1 MLENSSCSLQ
11 SSSQGILS
19 NIFQETKIMRK
30 IVFDVETSNI
40 FSDVGSNDPIDL
52 SISVVG
58 IYEYQNDGYSTFLEE
73 EFDKLWPIIENAD
86 VLITFN
92 GDHFDIPLLNKYY
105 PGDLLKIKSIDLL
118 KEMQKSAGRRM
129 KLDQIAKGTLGVNK
143 SGHGLDAIKWWRNGE
158 IEKVKKYCLDDVHI
172 TKDLY
177 EYALKEGKLFFKE
190 GPNLNEVKLDT
201 SDWGILSPSSTLN
214 YTLPF

>member
-1 MLENSSCSLQ
+1 
-11 SSSQGILS
+11 
-19 NIFQETKIMRK
+19 MRK
-30 IVFDVETSNI
+30 IVFDIETSNI
-40 FSDVGSNDPIDL
+40 FQEVGSNNPADL

-58 IYEYQNDGYSTFLEE
+58 IYEYESNLYNTFLVE
-73 EFDKLWPIIENAD
+73 EFNKLWPIIENTD
-86 VLITFN
+86 QFITFN

-105 PGDLLKIKSIDLL
+105 SGDLFKIKSVDLL

-129 KLDQIAKGTLGVNK
+129 KLDQIAEGTLGVNK
-143 SGHGLDAIKWWRNGE
+143 SGHGLDAIKWWRDGE
-158 IEKVKKYCLDDVHI
+158 IEKVKKYCLDDVRI

-177 EYALKEGKLFFKE
+177 EYALKEGKLIFKE

-201 SDWGILSPSSTLN
+201 NDWETPPTSSALN